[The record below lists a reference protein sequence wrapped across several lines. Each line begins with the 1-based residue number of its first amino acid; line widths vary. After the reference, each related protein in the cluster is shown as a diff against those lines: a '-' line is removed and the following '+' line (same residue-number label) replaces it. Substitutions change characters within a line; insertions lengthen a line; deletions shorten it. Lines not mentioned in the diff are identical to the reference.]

1 MRFPPNRFL
10 RKLKIGQ
17 GIYCCE
23 HYLPGIIPSC
33 SEKEISNA
41 HTRTKKSPRPAK
53 SLLVEFDNCYICS
66 KCELILAKEEA
77 EKIQAVV
84 DYLNCGGND
93 RTILSSLFRGVTVG
107 DVIYLGKN
115 HYFTQGAQVSLDY
128 QPHSNYISV

>member
-66 KCELILAKEEA
+66 KCELVLAKEAA